1 MAQGKAYTKEQREV
15 IIESLRDYLELG
27 FSRNKACDLTG
38 LEPSTLSRWVTDD
51 EALAMKLQSWE
62 NAINKLALAN
72 IRDAIQKEGELEET
86 RKETT
91 KWWIERKMKNDFS
104 TRIENT
110 GADGKDLPTPIL
122 GTYVSTNNITQENIS
137 NDTQDTNS
145 SRGDISVQD
154 DINTPMVDTVSTDGQ
169 DANTDISSSG
179 INTTLETRSDE
190 RLQEHNAITPIL
202 ERL

>member
-27 FSRNKACDLTG
+27 FSRNKACELTG
-38 LEPSTLSRWVTDD
+38 LDATTLSKWVQAD
-51 EALAMKLQSWE
+51 EALSMKLQSWE

-91 KWWIERKMKNDFS
+91 KWWIERKMKQDFS
-104 TRIENT
+104 LRTEQT
-110 GADGKDLPTPIL
+110 GADGKDLPVPIL
-122 GTYVSTNNITQENIS
+122 NTYVPTNNITQENI
-137 NDTQDTNS
+137 NDETQDTS
-145 SRGDISVQD
+145 STGWDIGEQD
-154 DINTPMVDTVSTDGQ
+154 NINPAVADTTSTDGQ
-169 DANTDISSSG
+169 GNDTDISSIG
-179 INTTLETRSDE
+179 EYTAPETRGDE

-202 ERL
+202 EGL